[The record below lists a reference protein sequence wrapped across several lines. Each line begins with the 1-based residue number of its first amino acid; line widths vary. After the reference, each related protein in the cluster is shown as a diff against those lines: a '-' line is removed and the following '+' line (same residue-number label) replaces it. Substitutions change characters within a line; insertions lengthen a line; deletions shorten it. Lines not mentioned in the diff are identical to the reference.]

1 MASRKDQLKNM
12 FQPLDATPNDVA
24 PARSAS
30 GAVKAMGLSL
40 GGLQREIEE
49 ARNFGAGERIVEIDV
64 SLIDPSP
71 YVDRLSDGADG
82 DEEFVALVESIRLN
96 GQQVPVL
103 LRPHAVKVGRYESAF
118 GHRRIKVARQL
129 HIPVKAI
136 IRPLTDA
143 ALLLAQGK
151 ENAERRNLSFIEKAL
166 FVKNML
172 DAGVDRA
179 AAQEAISVHKTE
191 MTRFIQVADAIP
203 LHIARAIG
211 PAPKAGRPR
220 WMALGELLAN
230 DAARI
235 KADDEI
241 TSDGFRD
248 IDSDRRFQMVFAR
261 ISRTPAPKDG
271 ATVIKAAGMTITVN
285 GTRFDVGDVRFA
297 SWLTAALP
305 ELAARFEAER
315 P

>member
-12 FQPLDATPNDVA
+12 FQPLGASPKDAG

-49 ARNFGAGERIVEIDV
+49 ARNFGAGERVVEIDV

-71 YVDRLSDGADG
+71 YADRLSDGADG
-82 DEEFVALVESIRLN
+82 DEEFVALIESLRLN

-118 GHRRIKVARQL
+118 GHRRIKAARQL
-129 HIPVKAI
+129 NIPIKAI

-166 FVKNML
+166 FVKNMM

-220 WMALGELLAN
+220 WMALGELLAK

-241 TSDGFRD
+241 SRDGFRD
-248 IDSDRRFQMVFAR
+248 VDSDRRFQMVFAR
-261 ISRTPAPKDG
+261 ISRKPNAKDS
-271 ATVIKAAGMTITVN
+271 AQVIKVAGLNIAVT
-285 GTRFDVGDVRFA
+285 GTRFDVGDLGFA
-297 SWLTAALP
+297 SWLTAVLP
-305 ELAARFEAER
+305 DLAAKYEAER
-315 P
+315 S

>member
-12 FQPLDATPNDVA
+12 FQPLEAAPKEA
-24 PARSAS
+24 GPARSAS

-49 ARNFGAGERIVEIDV
+49 ARNVNNGERVVEIDV
-64 SLIDPSP
+64 KLIDPSP
-71 YVDRLSDGADG
+71 YADRLSDGASG
-82 DEEFVALVESIRLN
+82 DTDFVALVESLRLN

-103 LRPHAVKVGRYESAF
+103 LRPHAVKVGRYESAY
-118 GHRRIKVARQL
+118 GHRRIKAARQL
-129 HIPVKAI
+129 GILIKAI

-143 ALLLAQGK
+143 ALLVAQGK

-179 AAQEAISVHKTE
+179 VAQEAISVHKTE

-220 WMALGELLAN
+220 WMALGELLVN
-230 DAARI
+230 GAARE

-241 TSDGFRD
+241 TRDGFLE
-248 IDSDRRFQMVFAR
+248 IDSDKRFQMVFAR
-261 ISRTPAPKDG
+261 ISANIAPKDEP
-271 ATVIKAAGMTITVN
+271 AMIAAGSLTIAVN
-285 GTRFDVGDVRFA
+285 GTRFDVGDMKFA
-297 SWLTAALP
+297 SWLTDVLP
-305 ELAARFEAER
+305 ELAARFESER
-315 P
+315 G

>member
-12 FQPLDATPNDVA
+12 FQPLDTAPKDGA

-49 ARNFGAGERIVEIDV
+49 ARNFGVGERIVEIDV

-71 YVDRLSDGADG
+71 YADRLSDGADG
-82 DEEFVALVESIRLN
+82 DEEFVALVESLRLN

-118 GHRRIKVARQL
+118 GHRRIKAARQL
-129 HIPVKAI
+129 NIPIKAI

-166 FVKNML
+166 FVKNMM

-211 PAPKAGRPR
+211 PAPKTGRPR
-220 WMALGELLAN
+220 WMALGELLAM

-248 IDSDRRFQMVFAR
+248 FDSDRRFQMVFAR
-261 ISRTPAPKDG
+261 ISRKPEVKDG
-271 ATVIKAAGMTITVN
+271 ATVIKAAGLNITVT
-285 GTRFDVGDVRFA
+285 GTRFDVGDLGFA
-297 SWLTAALP
+297 SWLTAVLP
-305 ELAARFEAER
+305 ELAAKFEAER
-315 P
+315 S